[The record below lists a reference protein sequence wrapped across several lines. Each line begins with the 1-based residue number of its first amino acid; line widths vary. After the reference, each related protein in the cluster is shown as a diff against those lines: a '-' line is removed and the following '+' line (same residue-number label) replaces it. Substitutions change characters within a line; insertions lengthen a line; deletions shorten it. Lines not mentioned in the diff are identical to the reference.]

1 MPPLLSEQP
10 EHEPSPEPTPG
21 GRLLHEP
28 RIWGRNLIQISMGEN
43 SKKRKLVT
51 FLKNILKSHHEGGI
65 TMWSSA
71 HGPITSPALLLGESS
86 GEALP
91 LLCSLWQALTPG
103 QMRRLKVNKTGA
115 GTPLG
120 KLQALPHLKAGKW
133 ADACVH
139 VPGFLLYEMW
149 RETNRLQG
157 VGTTSGSHRK
167 KNTVCESTNSMAP
180 CPQCHWIS
188 SPFYRVRKGHPP
200 GIVSQISGQA
210 GSLFSRRA
218 EPKLALSH

>member
-1 MPPLLSEQP
+1 M
-10 EHEPSPEPTPG
+10 
-21 GRLLHEP
+21 
-28 RIWGRNLIQISMGEN
+28 WG
-43 SKKRKLVT
+43 
-51 FLKNILKSHHEGGI
+51 
-65 TMWSSA
+65 SA

-86 GEALP
+86 NEALP

-149 RETNRLQG
+149 RETNRMQG
-157 VGTTSGSHRK
+157 VGTTLGSHGK
-167 KNTVCESTNSMAP
+167 KIQCVRAQIAWLHAPSATV
-180 CPQCHWIS
+180 
-188 SPFYRVRKGHPP
+188 FLL
-200 GIVSQISGQA
+200 
-210 GSLFSRRA
+210 LFTGLERDT
-218 EPKLALSH
+218 LLG